1 MRKTQIQLEEEMYEA
16 VRRRAYERKVSM
28 AEVIREAVANDLGLS
43 PEAPEPATLSFV
55 GIGASANGRAVS
67 ESHDDELS
75 RISDEES

>member
-43 PEAPEPATLSFV
+43 REQATSSTLSFV
-55 GIGASANGRAVS
+55 GIGAAAAGRPVS
-67 ESHDDELS
+67 EDHDDELS
-75 RISDEES
+75 RIAGEDS